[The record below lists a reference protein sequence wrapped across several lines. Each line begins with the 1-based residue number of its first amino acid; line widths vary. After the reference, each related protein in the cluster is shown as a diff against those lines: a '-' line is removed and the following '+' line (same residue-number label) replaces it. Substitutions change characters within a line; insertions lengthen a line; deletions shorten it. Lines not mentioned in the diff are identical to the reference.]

1 MAAPAALLAWLF
13 EPFLPIGLG
22 FAGGAMIYLVVAE
35 MLPEAIDEGGKVL
48 TAWGVMVGLCTMLL
62 LTNLINLIPTP

>member
-1 MAAPAALLAWLF
+1 
-13 EPFLPIGLG
+13 LG

-48 TAWGVMVGLCTMLL
+48 ASWGVMVGLCTMLL
-62 LTNLINLIPTP
+62 ITNLINLIPTP